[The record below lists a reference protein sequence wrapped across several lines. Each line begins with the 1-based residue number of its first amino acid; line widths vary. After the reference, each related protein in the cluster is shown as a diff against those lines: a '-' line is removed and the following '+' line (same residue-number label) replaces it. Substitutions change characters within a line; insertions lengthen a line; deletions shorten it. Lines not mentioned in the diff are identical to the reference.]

1 MSYLNHCLE
10 LLGFSDIEDV
20 NANSLKKAFKVKVL
34 QAHPDK
40 GGNQKDFDEL
50 LSAYVFLINLE
61 KRIYGGRNEVITEI
75 TPDELKE
82 NRIDEIIDKIF
93 EEFQLEEFN
102 KEFEAKNKKELHGY
116 NSWLN
121 DKTNENNLI
130 YGKYGEATQ
139 KPPEFNEKDFNSVFI
154 SKVKEGKPEP
164 TAIILHPEAM
174 AYISGSVVGTS
185 IIEKTTGPYTSD
197 TFSTPEFCDAYS
209 AFTTEN
215 TISDKVSNYVEINKS
230 LDDIILER
238 ESSIK
243 PFEDLELDAIKQF
256 EKLKLESN
264 KNNLDNIKNYFELK
278 DGQSMTIE
286 NWPPEKYDDKEYNGF
301 RMDF

>member
-10 LLGFSDIEDV
+10 QLGFSDIEDV
-20 NANSLKKAFKVKVL
+20 NANTLKKAFKVRVL
-34 QAHPDK
+34 QAHPDR
-40 GGNQKDFDEL
+40 GGNQKEFDEV

-93 EEFQLEEFN
+93 EEFKLEEFN
-102 KEFEAKNKKELHGY
+102 KEFEAKNQKEVHGY
-116 NSWLN
+116 NTWLN
-121 DKTNENNLI
+121 DKTEDNNVVN
-130 YGKYGEATQ
+130 GKYGEATQ
-139 KPPEFNEKDFNSVFI
+139 KPPEFDEKDFNNIFI
-154 SKVKEGKPEP
+154 TKVKEGKPEP

-185 IIEKTTGPYTSD
+185 IIEKSSGPYTSD
-197 TFSTPEFCDAYS
+197 TFATPEFCDAYS

-215 TISDKVSNYVEINKS
+215 TISDKVSNFVEINKS
-230 LDDIILER
+230 LDDIIAER
-238 ESSIK
+238 ESELK
-243 PFEDLELDAIKQF
+243 PFEDVELDAIRQF
-256 EKLKLESN
+256 EKLKLEAN
-264 KNNLDNIKNYFELK
+264 KNNLSNIKNYYELK
-278 DGQSMTIE
+278 DGQSMSIE
-286 NWPPEKYDDKEYNGF
+286 NWPPEKYDTKEYSGF